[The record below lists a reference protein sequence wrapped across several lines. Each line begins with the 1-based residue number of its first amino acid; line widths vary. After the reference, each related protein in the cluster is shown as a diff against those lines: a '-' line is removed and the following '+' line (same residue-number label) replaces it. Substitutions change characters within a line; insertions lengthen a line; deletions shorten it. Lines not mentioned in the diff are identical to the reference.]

1 MGKKR
6 RVLRSPKFT
15 HLKKVR
21 FGNDEEEEQENTEI
35 EELAD
40 KTPVVEEKEPVTK
53 KKTAKKTT
61 KRAKT
66 TKNKAKTK
74 KQ

>member
-6 RVLRSPKFT
+6 RILHSPKFEY
-15 HLKKVR
+15 LKKVR
-21 FGNDEEEEQENTEI
+21 FNNNKEENQENIEI

-40 KTPVVEEKEPVTK
+40 KTPVAEEKESVTK

>member
-6 RVLRSPKFT
+6 RILRSPKFEY
-15 HLKKVR
+15 LKKVR
-21 FGNDEEEEQENTEI
+21 FGNDEEKEPENTEI
-35 EELAD
+35 EELVD
-40 KTPVVEEKEPVTK
+40 KAPVVEEKEPVTK
-53 KKTAKKTT
+53 KKTVKKTT
-61 KRAKT
+61 KLAKT

>member
-6 RVLRSPKFT
+6 RILRSPKFEY
-15 HLKKVR
+15 LKKVR
-21 FGNDEEEEQENTEI
+21 FGNDEEKEPENTEI

-40 KTPVVEEKEPVTK
+40 KTPVVEEKKTVTK
-53 KKTAKKTT
+53 KKTVKKAT

-74 KQ
+74 K

>member
-6 RVLRSPKFT
+6 RILRSPKFT

-21 FGNDEEEEQENTEI
+21 FNNNKEKEQENTEI
-35 EELAD
+35 EKLVVEI
-40 KTPVVEEKEPVTK
+40 PVVEEKKTVTK

-66 TKNKAKTK
+66 TKNKTKTK